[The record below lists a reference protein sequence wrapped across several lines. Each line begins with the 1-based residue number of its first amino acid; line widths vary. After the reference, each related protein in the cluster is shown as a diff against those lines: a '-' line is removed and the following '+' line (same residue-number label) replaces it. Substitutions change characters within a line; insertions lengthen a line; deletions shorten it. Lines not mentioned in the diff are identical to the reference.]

1 MPITLTDD
9 SLNLLGF
16 KPFEDQMAAD
26 AFPNNRCISYMAQT
40 LQNLLAIGDKIKM
53 NKRLKNSGFSFYELM
68 VVIAIIA
75 IISAIAIPN
84 MIAWRADAKFRGAV
98 ANLKGDLNMAKLI
111 AVKENAFVVVNF
123 DPDGNGVASGRYMI
137 FVDNGATLGAFDNGE
152 RIFRNRQLPAGV
164 SIDLAGTDFNG
175 NDYTRFNERGLPDE
189 TGSVEMVSST
199 GDQRNIGLNRLGRI
213 NIQ

>member
-40 LQNLLAIGDKIKM
+40 LQNMLAIGDKIKM

-84 MIAWRADAKFRGAV
+84 MFAWRASAKFRGAV
-98 ANLKGDLNMAKLI
+98 ANLKGDLNMAKLM
-111 AVKENAFVVVNF
+111 AVKESAFVVVNF
-123 DPDGNGVASGRYMI
+123 YADNYEI
-137 FVDNGATLGAFDNGE
+137 FVDNGAGANTGNWTLDADE
-152 RIFRNRQLPAGV
+152 RRLRNRQLPAGV
-164 SIDLAGTDFNG
+164 SIDLAGTDFN
-175 NDYTRFNERGLPDE
+175 NDRTRFIERGLPDNL
-189 TGSVEMVSST
+189 GKVVVVSSS
-199 GDQRNIGLNRLGRI
+199 GDQREIELNRLGRM
-213 NIQ
+213 NVQ

>member
-1 MPITLTDD
+1 
-9 SLNLLGF
+9 
-16 KPFEDQMAAD
+16 
-26 AFPNNRCISYMAQT
+26 
-40 LQNLLAIGDKIKM
+40 
-53 NKRLKNSGFSFYELM
+53 M

-84 MIAWRADAKFRGAV
+84 MLAWRADAKFRGAV
-98 ANLKGDLNMAKLI
+98 ANIKGDLNMAKLM
-111 AVKENAFVVVNF
+111 AVKENAFVAVNF
-123 DPDGNGVASGRYMI
+123 DPDSNGAASGRYMI
-137 FVDNGATLGAFDNGE
+137 FVDNGDTPGAFDDGQE
-152 RIFRNRQLPAGV
+152 RLFRNRQLPAGV